1 MNYMAETDPIGVILT
16 GSTTQKAT
24 CQLFQSAEKGKIREG
39 KFLIVKS
46 EPGNRHILARV
57 ASIIPQNEFF
67 TEGDAWTE
75 ARRKQ
80 IEIPGQLARQY
91 EICELDLLAEM
102 PGAKPLSI
110 PPYPND
116 KVYEMKL
123 PEQAQEI
130 FGIPSKSEGIM
141 WYGTLVGYE
150 NAPIP
155 LNIENITMHIGVFGT
170 TGSGKS
176 YDTGALIEQL
186 VQIYDREDK
195 ILSFPIL
202 IIDANGD
209 YLDYVNYFDKEKKF
223 GATAAVTRYV
233 FPTSPELSKQGV
245 KPIALDLNLM
255 SKRELAEAI
264 ILYYS
269 GGEKNELQINALE
282 KLIAYMED
290 SSFISEGNYQSIFT
304 DEEKFEKAKETL
316 KDLGLHAATVAAVLR
331 ALEKFHDI
339 EQDYYLLSQEP
350 KLDRNFIDKLTK
362 NREIAIVD
370 FSAGGAPGVAP
381 PLKQFVMSYL
391 ASVLFRVFTE
401 YKMEGK
407 ERYMLWIIEEAQNYC
422 PNLATY
428 NIGYSLAREKLAAI
442 ATQGRKFGLSLCLIS
457 QRPSFVD
464 QVVLSMCNTFFIH
477 RISPEDVPF
486 VKRVTGGL
494 PSSLERRLTTLENG
508 ELVISGQM
516 LTLPFPM
523 LIRVPPRVV
532 PQTTG
537 KTNVLGSLRRL
548 AEE

>member
-1 MNYMAETDPIGVILT
+1 MAEGTPIGIILT
-16 GSTTQKAT
+16 GSTTQKAS
-24 CQLFQSAEKGKIREG
+24 CQLFQSSEKGGIREG
-39 KFLIVKS
+39 KFLLIKS
-46 EPGNRHILARV
+46 GPGERRILARV
-57 ASIIPQNEFF
+57 ASIIPQNEFY

-102 PGAKPLSI
+102 PGAKTLVI

-123 PEQAQEI
+123 PEQSEEI
-130 FGIPSKSEGIM
+130 FGLPSKSEGII

-155 LNIENITMHIGVFGT
+155 LNIENIPMHIGVFGT

-186 VQIYDREDK
+186 VKIYDREDK

-209 YLDYVNYFDKEKKF
+209 YLDYIHYFEKKKKF
-223 GATAAVTRYV
+223 GAAATVTRYV
-233 FPTSPELSKQGV
+233 FPKSPELSKHGV
-245 KPIALDLNLM
+245 KPIAIDLNLM

-264 ILYYS
+264 VLYYS
-269 GGEKNELQINALE
+269 GGEKNELQINGLE
-282 KLIAYMED
+282 RLIAYMED

-304 DEEKFEKAKETL
+304 ESEKFEKAIESL
-316 KDLGLHAATVAAVLR
+316 KDLGLHAATAAAVLR
-331 ALEKFHDI
+331 ALEKFVDI
-339 EQDYYLLSQEP
+339 EQDYGLLSQEP
-350 KLDRNFIDKLTK
+350 KLDKSFVDTLTK
-362 NREIAIVD
+362 NREIAIID
-370 FSAGGAPGVAP
+370 FSAAGAPGIAP
-381 PLKQFVMSYL
+381 TLKQFVMSYL

-407 ERYMLWIIEEAQNYC
+407 ERYMLWIIEESQNYC

-428 NIGYSLAREKLAAI
+428 NIGYSLAREKLGAI

-494 PSSLERRLTTLENG
+494 PGSLERRLTTLENG
-508 ELVISGQM
+508 ELVVSGQM
-516 LTLPFPM
+516 LTLSFPM
-523 LIRVPPRVV
+523 LIRVPPRLV

-537 KTNVLGSLRRL
+537 RTDVLGSLRRL

>member
-1 MNYMAETDPIGVILT
+1 MNHVVEGTPVGVILT

-24 CQLFQSAEKGKIREG
+24 CQLFQSSEKGGIREG
-39 KFLIVKS
+39 KFLLIKS
-46 EPGNRHILARV
+46 GPGKRRILARV
-57 ASIIPQNEFF
+57 ASIIPQNEFY

-91 EICELDLLAEM
+91 EVCELDLLAEM
-102 PGAKPLSI
+102 PGAKTLVV

-123 PEQAQEI
+123 PEQSEEI
-130 FGIPSKSEGIM
+130 FGLPSKSEGII

-150 NAPIP
+150 KAPIP
-155 LNIENITMHIGVFGT
+155 LNVENIPMHVGVFGT

-195 ILSFPIL
+195 ILSFPVL

-209 YLDYVNYFDKEKKF
+209 YVDYVKYFETKKKF
-223 GATAAVTRYV
+223 GAAATVTRYV
-233 FPTSPELSKQGV
+233 FPKSPELSKHGV
-245 KPIALDLNLM
+245 KPIAIDLNLV

-264 ILYYS
+264 VLYYS
-269 GGEKNELQINALE
+269 GGEKNELQINGLE
-282 KLIAYMED
+282 RLVAYMED

-304 DEEKFEKAKETL
+304 DSEKFEKATESL
-316 KDLGLHAATVAAVLR
+316 KDLGLHAATAAAVLR
-331 ALEKFHDI
+331 ALEKFVDI
-339 EQDYYLLSQEP
+339 EEDYGLLSQEP
-350 KLDRNFIDKLTK
+350 KLDKSFVDNLTK
-362 NREIAIVD
+362 NREIATID
-370 FSAGGAPGVAP
+370 FSAAGAPGIAP
-381 PLKQFVMSYL
+381 TLKQFVMSYL

-407 ERYMLWIIEEAQNYC
+407 ERYMLWIIEESQNYC

-428 NIGYSLAREKLAAI
+428 NIGYSLAREKLGAI

-508 ELVISGQM
+508 ELVVSGQM

-523 LIRVPPRVV
+523 LIRVPPRLV

-537 KTNVLGSLRRL
+537 KTDVLGSLRRL